1 MQEIQL
7 SSGLQQV
14 RFWPELLGTAPS
26 VVHDT
31 QVFSIPVLRPGQFV

>member
-1 MQEIQL
+1 MQVIQL

-14 RFWPELLGTAPS
+14 RFCPELLGTPPS

-31 QVFSIPVLRPGQFV
+31 QVFSIPVLHPGEFV